1 VINTIGPDPRVGER
15 LPELTV
21 EVTPRVVIMGAS
33 SSRDWQ
39 PQHHDHAWAVEKVG
53 TKGIFLNTP
62 NLAGWFERYLTDWTG
77 PIGRL
82 GRLRFRMRR
91 SICAGDR
98 MTFTGTVSKIETDE
112 TDCSWAE
119 VDLAVSV
126 GGETA
131 VECWARIAIL
141 LGDGLSPWTR
151 SGERWQP

>member
-1 VINTIGPDPRVGER
+1 MINTIGPDARVGEK

-21 EVTPRVVIMGAS
+21 DVTPRVVIMGAS
-33 SSRDWQ
+33 ASRDWQ
-39 PQHHDHAWAVEKVG
+39 PQHHDHAWAREKVG
-53 TKGIFLNTP
+53 TKDIFLNTP

-98 MTFTGTVSKIETDE
+98 MTFNGTVSKVETDQ
-112 TDCSWAE
+112 TGCTWAE
-119 VDLAVSV
+119 VDLAVSAN
-126 GGETA
+126 GETA

-141 LGDGLSPWTR
+141 AGDGPSPWAR
-151 SGERWQP
+151 SGDDWQP